1 MTCQVETLARCR
13 ARWHRLLDRLAHKN
27 EKFAIQR
34 NYGWCEL
41 ANSTVYIL
49 KHKNGVLKKIKLPK
63 LYICSKLAIRI
74 LPELLEVVQSEN
86 MWSFFCD
93 PIDNFEQ
100 VSQITL
106 TCLLPNLP
114 AFFVRETFHSI
125 QHCFYKA
132 NIFHISWSFISNFF
146 IVLWLQKMC
155 EILKAT
161 ARYWENNF
169 FFGKLLFLTLTNS
182 KRLLRYWFKIF
193 GQAN

>member
-1 MTCQVETLARCR
+1 M
-13 ARWHRLLDRLAHKN
+13 
-27 EKFAIQR
+27 
-34 NYGWCEL
+34 
-41 ANSTVYIL
+41 
-49 KHKNGVLKKIKLPK
+49 KKKLPK
-63 LYICSKLAIRI
+63 LYICLQLAIRI

-169 FFGKLLFLTLTNS
+169 FFGKLLWRTPIGYYAIGS
-182 KRLLRYWFKIF
+182 KFSAKQIKLVRKKGFRDLQNNEY
-193 GQAN
+193 